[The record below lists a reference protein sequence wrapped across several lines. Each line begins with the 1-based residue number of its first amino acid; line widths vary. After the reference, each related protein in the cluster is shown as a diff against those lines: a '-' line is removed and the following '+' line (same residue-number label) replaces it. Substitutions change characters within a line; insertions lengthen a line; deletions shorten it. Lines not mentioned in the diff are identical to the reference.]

1 MTTEGISILINESG
15 VGAVTTEG
23 ISMMSLG
30 VVTMTTEVFN
40 TINDQGGGVR

>member
-23 ISMMSLG
+23 ISILINESGVG
-30 VVTMTTEVFN
+30 VVTTERYFN
-40 TINDQGGGVR
+40 TN